1 MIRPHLRNKKKE
13 LEFMRSGDIS
23 RCPCCGN
30 WNMWLDL
37 DDDGC
42 VTTIICTK
50 CGWVCGDAKFRETI
64 TLRYEEIMI
73 KKEENQMSYR
83 KVGYIEQ
90 IYYIFKYWLRE
101 RIKHMKREAKRGR
114 KDV

>member
-30 WNMWLDL
+30 CNMWLDL

-42 VTTIICTK
+42 ATAIICTK
-50 CGWVCGDAKFRETI
+50 CGWVCGDAKFHESI
-64 TLRYEEIMI
+64 VLRYEETMI
-73 KKEENQMSYR
+73 KKR
-83 KVGYIEQ
+83 KT
-90 IYYIFKYWLRE
+90 KCHTE
-101 RIKHMKREAKRGR
+101 RKGCARNERSG
-114 KDV
+114 V